1 MIDIIVS
8 FLNFMIHSLGV
19 DLFIY
24 PTVALL
30 VLAVTLTT
38 IQIIKGRG

>member
-8 FLNFMIHSLGV
+8 FLNFMVHSLGV
-19 DLFIY
+19 DLFVV

-30 VLAVTLTT
+30 GLAVTLTT
-38 IQIIKGRG
+38 ISLIKGRG